1 MSHRATT
8 SGANA
13 LLSIQEV
20 ADRLNLS
27 TKTIR
32 RMIADGRLP
41 SHRIGRSIRV
51 QPGDLAT
58 LIHFSRAMPGV

>member
-1 MSHRATT
+1 MLT
-8 SGANA
+8 
-13 LLSIQEV
+13 IQQV

-32 RMIADGRLP
+32 RMIANGRLP

-58 LIHFSRAMPGV
+58 LLHLSRAMPAV